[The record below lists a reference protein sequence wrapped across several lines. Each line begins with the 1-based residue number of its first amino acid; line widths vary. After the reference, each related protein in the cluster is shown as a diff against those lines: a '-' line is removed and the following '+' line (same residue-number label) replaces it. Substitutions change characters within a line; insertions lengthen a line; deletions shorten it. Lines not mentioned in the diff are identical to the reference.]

1 MRRRILVSFLCL
13 AFVLIFVLAS
23 CTKDNEPTDTSNP
36 ETDNKGEVTQE
47 QSTDQP
53 QEEIKDPYAL
63 PLVEP
68 GSITLKYLIG
78 ENSSGLPSRASDLP
92 VTLKIEELTGVNLE
106 VETAA
111 GSEYKTLVTTR
122 LAANV
127 DLPDILRM
135 PGEVSH
141 YEYGVEGVLVNLTPY
156 VDKYDTYL
164 EEYFSYEPDSK
175 GYFISPDGNYY
186 GWYPVKSGTDLA
198 DPYGWIIRQ
207 DWLDRLNL
215 EAPSTVDEWY
225 DVMTAFKVNDA
236 NGNGDPDDEIP
247 WCNPGL
253 ECQTIWGNAWGLM
266 MYRNQGWQISDDGKV
281 ELDWIKPEAK
291 EMFEWLNKCYS
302 EGLLD
307 YEFMTMDHKARFS
320 QNVVGGY
327 TRYANTTES
336 RAVLAREGGDPDAFY
351 VGLPAPIGPN
361 GEQAY
366 IGSYGPADTT
376 GGVAITNNCDNPEEA
391 FLFCD
396 WLWGSPEGMTLL
408 WFGIE
413 GENYELNAEGKP
425 EYGDFFLNN
434 PDGYNTTTAL
444 QVIGGHEFFASI
456 RSIEGPWSIWAEAQ
470 LSSVKENISDSA
482 KTMAPYIV
490 NKFPVLP
497 ATPEETDEIAMYWN
511 DISTYY
517 EEHAVG
523 FITGDISLDK
533 WDEYVA
539 TIESLNLER
548 IIEIKQAQY
557 DRMSG
562 N

>member
-1 MRRRILVSFLCL
+1 MRKRSTIILICFILSLVFIM
-13 AFVLIFVLAS
+13 AA
-23 CTKDNEPTDTSNP
+23 CTKGVETKEPTDTKTS
-36 ETDNKGEVTQE
+36 EKVEATQE
-47 QSTDQP
+47 KAGEEM
-53 QEEIKDPYAL
+53 QEKEDPYSL

-68 GSITLKYLIG
+68 GSVTLKYLVA
-78 ENSSGLPSRASDLP
+78 ENSSGLPSRSSGLP
-92 VTLKIEELTGVNLE
+92 VILKIQELTGINLDI
-106 VETAA
+106 ETAA
-111 GSEYKTLVTTR
+111 GSEYETVVTTR

-135 PGEVSH
+135 SGSH
-141 YEYGVEGVLVNLTPY
+141 YEYGLEGVLVNLTPY
-156 VDKYDTYL
+156 IEKYDTYL
-164 EEYFSYEPDSK
+164 EEYFSYEPGSK
-175 GYFISPDGNYY
+175 GYFVSPDGNYY

-207 DWLDRLNL
+207 DWLDRLGL
-215 EAPSTVDEWY
+215 DTPTTVDEWY
-225 DVMTAFKVNDA
+225 EVLTAFKENDA
-236 NGNGDPDDEIP
+236 NGNGDPNDEIP

-266 MYRNQGWQISDDGKV
+266 MYRNEGWQINEEGKV

-320 QNVVGGY
+320 QNVVGAY
-327 TRYANTTES
+327 SRYANTTES
-336 RAVLAREGGDPDAFY
+336 RAVLAREGGDPEAFY
-351 VGLPAPIGPN
+351 RGVAAPIGPH
-361 GEQAY
+361 GDQAY
-366 IGSYGPADTT
+366 IGSYGPADTI
-376 GGVAITNNCDNPEEA
+376 GGNAITNNCENPDAA

-396 WLWGSPEGMTLL
+396 WVWGSPEGMTLL

-413 GENYELNAEGKP
+413 GEHYELNSEGKP
-425 EYGDFFLNN
+425 TYGDFFLNN

-444 QVIGGHEFFASI
+444 QVIGGHEIFSSI
-456 RSIEGPWSIWAEAQ
+456 RSIEGPWGVWAEAQ
-470 LSSVKENISDSA
+470 LSSVKENISESA
-482 KTMAPYIV
+482 KTMSPYIV

-497 ATPEETDEIAMYWN
+497 TTPDEADEIAMYWN

-533 WDEYVA
+533 WDEYVEV
-539 TIESLNLER
+539 IKSLNLDR
-548 IIEIKQAQY
+548 IIELKQAQY
-557 DRMSG
+557 DRMMG